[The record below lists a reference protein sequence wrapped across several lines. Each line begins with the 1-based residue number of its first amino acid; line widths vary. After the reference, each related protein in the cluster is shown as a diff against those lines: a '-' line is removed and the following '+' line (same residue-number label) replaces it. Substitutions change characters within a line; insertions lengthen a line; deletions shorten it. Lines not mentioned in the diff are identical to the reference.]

1 MPRFNAHAPKPSYG
15 SGFDNVALRDTF
27 ADFRAWWDRNT
38 LVADAPMTQQKD
50 TSLPMA
56 A

>member
-1 MPRFNAHAPKPSYG
+1 MPRFQSSATTPGYG

-27 ADFRAWWDRNT
+27 ADFRAWWDRKCLLDYAT
-38 LVADAPMTQQKD
+38 PQSAPQAPLAK
-50 TSLPMA
+50 A